1 MHAGAGDGGS
11 DRDWSFR
18 SADAYGGFNPYGW
31 NDADQAR
38 FGAVWTEDG
47 DLLVDGLIEA
57 YGAMWPW
64 VCPRRLVTRLPAL
77 AESLHGL
84 ARQKLIGQGHTYRDR
99 ADTVY
104 EHAAMYGAFHAAR
117 ARRSWPNALPQTCPL
132 CRAVFTAGQ
141 LNPWIIRQFGPSR
154 WCKECCVKAR
164 NGRDGAA
171 TPRAGGQALTA
182 LSASMGAAPPQDFSQ
197 RPVPLD
203 LPADQRDAI
212 VRAMAACPPAAAL
225 RGLLGAGSWIEVLR
239 TTGIVP
245 DAWRPARGTYCIAAD
260 GHPCRSLAERT
271 IDDWLSR
278 HGVEHQ
284 IEPPWPRHPELNTHG
299 RRRADWQLPD
309 GTYVEYAGLTSEDY
323 LAKIQAK
330 QQLAQHTGIRL
341 IVITPPDLAN
351 LTEVLGAWS
360 SKIRTR

>member
-1 MHAGAGDGGS
+1 MHAGAGDWGS

-38 FGAVWTEDG
+38 FAAVWTKDG
-47 DLLVDGLIEA
+47 DLLVDALIEA

-64 VCPRRLVTRLPAL
+64 VCPRRLVTRFPAL

-154 WCKECCVKAR
+154 WRKKCCVKAR
-164 NGRDGAA
+164 NGRSGAA

-182 LSASMGAAPPQDFSQ
+182 LSVSMGAAPPQDFSQ

-203 LPADQRDAI
+203 LPAEQRDAI
-212 VRAMAACPPAAAL
+212 VSAMAACPSAAAL

-245 DAWRPARGTYCIAAD
+245 DAWRPARGTYCVAAD

-271 IDDWLSR
+271 IDDWLSC

-284 IEPPWPRHPELNTHG
+284 IEPAWPHHPQLNTHG
-299 RRRADWQLPD
+299 HRRADWRLSD
-309 GTYVEYAGLTSEDY
+309 GTYVEYAGLTNEDY

-360 SKIRTR
+360 SKIRIK